1 MARKNSIVKKDM
13 KRGEGKSLSSRIY
26 DITIIKR
33 EVISMKMTKTWWQT
47 TRNALA
53 ITMVLLF
60 IGGIGVSGY
69 AEEEVKPSE
78 AVLGALL
85 ALTGDYSSTGEAS
98 LAALEVALSEIN
110 EYLSDIGSKTKVR
123 LITEDT
129 KTDPMTALEKI
140 KSLAKRGV
148 KIVIGP
154 QTSAEVKAVKDY
166 ADENGILLLSQSST
180 APSLSIPKDN
190 VFRFCPD
197 DTLQAQAI
205 ANLIWEDEVR
215 VVIPMWRGD
224 AWGDELSEASRDSFE
239 KLGGTVID
247 GIRYSPNTK
256 DFFQELEFLNSKVR
270 QAIAQYGEIKAV
282 GVNLMSFE
290 EVVPIFIQAQDY
302 PILSR
307 VKWYGSDSTA
317 LSKGLVGSEQA
328 AQFAVITGFPNPIYG
343 GERILEKTEKYVL
356 VKEQIQKK
364 IGRVPDPYAIVAYD
378 AFWVA
383 SLAYLVAGVDNS
395 RALKETLVRTA
406 ESYFGAT
413 GWTIL
418 NKAGNR
424 KFCGYDFWA
433 VRKGEITFRWE
444 RVGEFRYDPSFSGRL
459 IYEKKSS
466 LVPSLRILVVHSYH
480 EEWEWD
486 QDIGKGIVEGLNRK
500 GYVEGQDYELK
511 TFYMDSKITYTTPEQ
526 IKQRAKAAIDIIEEI
541 SPDIVFVN
549 DDNALTYVAAEYTKR
564 YPEKNLPFVFS
575 GVNADPTTCD
585 SIESLEVPGGPITGA
600 LERFPYY
607 EAFSLGKT
615 IFPNTS
621 RILLLADRSPSSTFV
636 VNAFR
641 ERYLD
646 KVGDSPLQVSGPIQ
660 VETFKEWKEKIT
672 EYQTKADFIGIITYH
687 QLKDENG
694 KVVLASEVVDWTV
707 YNSRLPEIGFLSFH
721 TEDGFLAAAG
731 ISGYKTGIYVGIIG
745 GEILEGK
752 NPATI
757 PIVDPKAVEIT
768 FNLERAKMLGVK
780 IPATE
785 LTEAIH
791 VFHSIGVTGPA
802 E

>member
-1 MARKNSIVKKDM
+1 
-13 KRGEGKSLSSRIY
+13 
-26 DITIIKR
+26 
-33 EVISMKMTKTWWQT
+33 MTKRWWQT
-47 TRNALA
+47 TRNILIIA
-53 ITMVLLF
+53 MVLLF
-60 IGGIGVSGY
+60 TGGIGVLGY
-69 AEEEVKPSE
+69 AEEEAKPRG

-98 LAALEVALSEIN
+98 QAALEIALSEIN
-110 EYLSDIGSKTKVR
+110 EYFSDIGSETRVK
-123 LITEDT
+123 LIIEDT
-129 KTDPMTALEKI
+129 KTDPMTALEKL

-154 QTSAEVKAVKDY
+154 QTSAEVKAVKNY

-205 ANLIWEDEVR
+205 ANLIWEDGVR
-215 VVIPMWRGD
+215 VIVPMWRGD
-224 AWGDELSEASRDSFE
+224 AWGDELSEATRDSFE
-239 KLGGTVID
+239 KLGGKVID
-247 GIRYSPNTK
+247 GIRYSPTTK
-256 DFFQELEFLNSKVR
+256 DFSQELEFLNLKVR

-282 GVNLMSFE
+282 GVNLIAFE
-290 EVVPIFIQAQDY
+290 EVAPIFVQAQNY
-302 PILSR
+302 PIFSKL
-307 VKWYGSDSTA
+307 KWYGSDSTA
-317 LSKGLVGSEQA
+317 LSKGLINSEQA

-343 GERILEKTEKYVL
+343 GERILQKTEKYVL
-356 VKEQIQKK
+356 VKEQIQKR
-364 IGRVPDPYAIVAYD
+364 IGRVPDPYAIAAYD

-383 SLAYLVAGVDNS
+383 SLTYLVAGIDNY
-395 RALKETLVRTA
+395 RALKKTLLRTA
-406 ESYFGAT
+406 DSYFGAT

-418 NKAGNR
+418 NEAGDR
-424 KFCGYDFWA
+424 KFYSYDFWA
-433 VRKGEITFRWE
+433 VRKGETTFRWE
-444 RVGEFRYDPSFSGRL
+444 RVGEFRHDESFSDRL
-459 IYEKKSS
+459 IYEKKPS
-466 LVPSLRILVVHSYH
+466 LIPSLRVLVVHSYH
-480 EEWEWD
+480 VEWEWD
-486 QDIGKGIVEGLNRK
+486 QDIGKGIIEGLHRK
-500 GYVEGQDYELK
+500 GYIEGQDYELK
-511 TFYMDSKITYTTPEQ
+511 TFCMDTKSTYTTPEQ
-526 IKQRAKAAIDIIEEI
+526 IKQRAKAAIDIIEEF

-549 DDNALTYVAAEYTKR
+549 DDNALTYVAVEYTKR
-564 YPEKNLPFVFS
+564 YPDKNLPFVFS
-575 GVNADPTTCD
+575 GVNADPTSCD
-585 SIESLEVPGGPITGA
+585 SIESLEVPGGHITGA

-607 EAFSLGKT
+607 AAFSLGKR
-615 IFPNTS
+615 IFPKTS
-621 RILLLADRSPSSTFV
+621 KILLLADKSPSSTFV

-646 KVGDSPLQVSGPIQ
+646 KVDDSPLQVSGPIQ
-660 VETFKEWKEKIT
+660 VATFKEWKEKVT

-707 YNSRLPEIGFLSFH
+707 HNSKLPEIGFLSFH

-757 PIVDPKAVEIT
+757 PIVDPIAVEIT

-780 IPATE
+780 ISAAE
-785 LTEAIH
+785 LTEAVHI
-791 VFHSIGVTGPA
+791 FHSIGTIGPA